1 MPRRVKKKSH
11 EKLTDTN
18 VQHVV
23 DLLKGEDPITK
34 KEACSILNIS
44 YNTTRLTNIIDEYLE
59 RLDYKNK
66 RKAQNKGKPA
76 REDEIKR
83 VIEDYLDGDSII
95 EIAAHIFRSPSFV
108 KGVIDRVGVP
118 QRASKEEMKKGTPVL
133 PEACIAEKFNS
144 GETVWCPKYNAAAE
158 ILHEVT
164 VERQFNLP
172 GWGGYQN
179 YDKCIDYEKMHGSKC
194 YAIYVIKTSEFDQVF
209 GFNCYQLAYDL
220 GKLQHLEEYGI
231 DVKSR
236 VRQ

>member
-18 VQHVV
+18 VQHVLE
-23 DLLKGEDPITK
+23 LLKDDNPITK

-44 YNTTRLTNIIDEYLE
+44 YNTTRLTNIIDEYFE

-66 RKAQNKGKPA
+66 RKAQNKGKSA

-83 VIEDYLDGDSII
+83 VVEDYLDGDSIM
-95 EIAAHIFRSPSFV
+95 EIASHIFRSPSFV
-108 KGVIDRVGVP
+108 KGIIDRVGVP
-118 QRASKEEMKKGTPVL
+118 QRASVEQMKKGIPVL
-133 PEACIAEKFNS
+133 PEACIAEAFET
-144 GETVWCPKYNAAAE
+144 GEVVWCPQYNAAAE
-158 ILHEVT
+158 VVKEYKKT
-164 VERQFNLP
+164 YYENTYECRA
-172 GWGGYQN
+172 YQV
-179 YDKCIDYEKMHGSKC
+179 
-194 YAIYVIKTSEFDQVF
+194 YVIKTSEFDQVF
-209 GFNCYQLAYDL
+209 GFYADQLAYDL

>member
-1 MPRRVKKKSH
+1 MKKKSH

-18 VQHVV
+18 VQHVLE
-23 DLLKGEDPITK
+23 LLKDDNPITK

-108 KGVIDRVGVP
+108 KGIIDRVGVP
-118 QRASKEEMKKGTPVL
+118 QRASVEQMKKGIPVL
-133 PEACIAEKFNS
+133 PEACIAEAFET
-144 GETVWCPKYNAAAE
+144 GEVVWCPQYNAAAE
-158 ILHEVT
+158 VVKEYKKT
-164 VERQFNLP
+164 YYENTYECRA
-172 GWGGYQN
+172 YQV
-179 YDKCIDYEKMHGSKC
+179 
-194 YAIYVIKTSEFDQVF
+194 YVIKTSEFDQVF
-209 GFNCYQLAYDL
+209 GFYADQLAYDL

>member
-1 MPRRVKKKSH
+1 VPRRVKKKSH

-18 VQHVV
+18 VQHVLE
-23 DLLKGEDPITK
+23 LLKDDNPITK

-108 KGVIDRVGVP
+108 KGIIDRVGVP
-118 QRASKEEMKKGTPVL
+118 QRASVEQMKKGIPVL
-133 PEACIAEKFNS
+133 PEACIAEAFET
-144 GETVWCPKYNAAAE
+144 GEVVWCPQYNAAAE
-158 ILHEVT
+158 VVKEYKKT
-164 VERQFNLP
+164 YYENTYECRA
-172 GWGGYQN
+172 YQV
-179 YDKCIDYEKMHGSKC
+179 
-194 YAIYVIKTSEFDQVF
+194 YVIKTSEFDQVF
-209 GFNCYQLAYDL
+209 GFYADQLAYDL

>member
-23 DLLKGEDPITK
+23 ELLKGDDPITK

-66 RKAQNKGKPA
+66 RKAQNKGKSA

-83 VIEDYLDGDSII
+83 VVEDYLDGDSIM
-95 EIAAHIFRSPSFV
+95 EIASHIFRSPSFV
-108 KGVIDRVGVP
+108 KGIIDRVGVP
-118 QRASKEEMKKGTPVL
+118 QRASVEQMKKGIPVL
-133 PEACIAEKFNS
+133 PEACITEEFEV
-144 GETVWCPKYNAAAE
+144 GEVVWCPQYNAAAE
-158 ILHEVT
+158 VIKEHKEAYYENT
-164 VERQFNLP
+164 YKCRA
-172 GWGGYQN
+172 YQV
-179 YDKCIDYEKMHGSKC
+179 
-194 YAIYVIKTSEFDQVF
+194 YVIKTSEFDQVF
-209 GFNCYQLAYDL
+209 GFYADQLAYDL
-220 GKLQHLEEYGI
+220 GRLRHLEQYGI

-236 VRQ
+236 MSK

>member
-18 VQHVV
+18 VQHVLE
-23 DLLKGEDPITK
+23 LLKDDNPITK

-108 KGVIDRVGVP
+108 KGIIDRVGVP
-118 QRASKEEMKKGTPVL
+118 QRASVEQMKKGTPIL
-133 PEACIAEKFNS
+133 PEACIAEEFEV
-144 GETVWCPKYNAAAE
+144 GEVVWCPQYNAAAE
-158 ILHEVT
+158 VVKEHKETFSVLFLGFFTFRVVIYSGCLMSIQNSAGFSMSIRLEVSLCPTILPSNFGN
-164 VERQFNLP
+164 R
-172 GWGGYQN
+172 
-179 YDKCIDYEKMHGSKC
+179 
-194 YAIYVIKTSEFDQVF
+194 TSMPEPF
-209 GFNCYQLAYDL
+209 
-220 GKLQHLEEYGI
+220 
-231 DVKSR
+231 
-236 VRQ
+236 

>member
-18 VQHVV
+18 VQHVLE
-23 DLLKGEDPITK
+23 LLKDDNPITK

-108 KGVIDRVGVP
+108 KGIIDRVGVP
-118 QRASKEEMKKGTPVL
+118 QRASVEQMKKGIPVL
-133 PEACIAEKFNS
+133 PEACIAEAFET
-144 GETVWCPKYNAAAE
+144 GEVVWCPQYNAAAE
-158 ILHEVT
+158 VVKEYKKT
-164 VERQFNLP
+164 YYENTYECRA
-172 GWGGYQN
+172 YQV
-179 YDKCIDYEKMHGSKC
+179 
-194 YAIYVIKTSEFDQVF
+194 YVIKTSEFDQVF
-209 GFNCYQLAYDL
+209 GFYADQLAYDL

>member
-18 VQHVV
+18 VQHVLE
-23 DLLKGEDPITK
+23 LLKDDNPITK

-108 KGVIDRVGVP
+108 KGIIDRVGVP
-118 QRASKEEMKKGTPVL
+118 QRASVEQMKKGITVL
-133 PEACIAEKFNS
+133 PEACIAEAFET
-144 GETVWCPKYNAAAE
+144 GEVVWCPQYNAAAE
-158 ILHEVT
+158 VVKEYKKT
-164 VERQFNLP
+164 YYENTYECRA
-172 GWGGYQN
+172 YQV
-179 YDKCIDYEKMHGSKC
+179 
-194 YAIYVIKTSEFDQVF
+194 YVIKTSEFDQVF
-209 GFNCYQLAYDL
+209 GFYADQLAYDL

>member
-18 VQHVV
+18 VQHVLE
-23 DLLKGEDPITK
+23 LLKDDNPITK

-66 RKAQNKGKPA
+66 RKAQNKGKSA

-83 VIEDYLDGDSII
+83 VVEDYLDGDSIM
-95 EIAAHIFRSPSFV
+95 EIASHIFRSPSFV
-108 KGVIDRVGVP
+108 KGIIDRVGVP
-118 QRASKEEMKKGTPVL
+118 QRASVEQMKKGIPVL
-133 PEACIAEKFNS
+133 PEACIAEAFET
-144 GETVWCPKYNAAAE
+144 GEVVWCPQYNAAAE
-158 ILHEVT
+158 VVKEYKKT
-164 VERQFNLP
+164 YYENTYECRA
-172 GWGGYQN
+172 YQV
-179 YDKCIDYEKMHGSKC
+179 
-194 YAIYVIKTSEFDQVF
+194 YVIKTSEFDQVF
-209 GFNCYQLAYDL
+209 GFYADQLAYDL

>member
-18 VQHVV
+18 VQHVLE
-23 DLLKGEDPITK
+23 LLKDDNPITK

-95 EIAAHIFRSPSFV
+95 EIAAHIFRSPSFLIDFLNYFPARFRSISDV
-108 KGVIDRVGVP
+108 WFNAYVTDSLKGKLR
-118 QRASKEEMKKGTPVL
+118 RSAL
-133 PEACIAEKFNS
+133 PEHS
-144 GETVWCPKYNAAAE
+144 S
-158 ILHEVT
+158 L
-164 VERQFNLP
+164 
-172 GWGGYQN
+172 
-179 YDKCIDYEKMHGSKC
+179 
-194 YAIYVIKTSEFDQVF
+194 
-209 GFNCYQLAYDL
+209 DL
-220 GKLQHLEEYGI
+220 GDPNGESNLALSSRQGMRRLKTEFLQFIATQSDSSALQQYFQDIH
-231 DVKSR
+231 VPS
-236 VRQ
+236 

>member
-1 MPRRVKKKSH
+1 VPRRVKKKSH

-18 VQHVV
+18 VQHVLE
-23 DLLKGEDPITK
+23 LLKDDNPITK

-108 KGVIDRVGVP
+108 KGIIDRVGVP
-118 QRASKEEMKKGTPVL
+118 QRASVEQMKKGIPVL
-133 PEACIAEKFNS
+133 PEACIAEAFET
-144 GETVWCPKYNAAAE
+144 GEVVWCPQYNAAAE
-158 ILHEVT
+158 VVKEYKKT
-164 VERQFNLP
+164 YYENTYECRA
-172 GWGGYQN
+172 YQV
-179 YDKCIDYEKMHGSKC
+179 
-194 YAIYVIKTSEFDQVF
+194 YVIKTSEFDQVF
-209 GFNCYQLAYDL
+209 GFYADQLAYDL
-220 GKLQHLEEYGI
+220 GRLRHLEQYGI

-236 VRQ
+236 MSK